1 VLHSLDGVQFA
12 MQSMSQG
19 LAVICA
25 KHSGLHDAPD
35 NHTITQLV
43 HVSCQAHAL
52 CPAGGV
58 NGGSQVCGAM
68 TSGGTESILSAVKAS
83 RDYMCARRGITE
95 PEMVIA
101 ESAHAA
107 FFKAAEYFRI
117 RLVKV
122 AHCISA

>member
-1 VLHSLDGVQFA
+1 
-12 MQSMSQG
+12 
-19 LAVICA
+19 
-25 KHSGLHDAPD
+25 
-35 NHTITQLV
+35 
-43 HVSCQAHAL
+43 
-52 CPAGGV
+52 
-58 NGGSQVCGAM
+58 M

-95 PEMVIA
+95 PEVVIA

-122 AHCISA
+122 LRCTCARSAVKPLQPREWWEPLLTFPM

>member
-1 VLHSLDGVQFA
+1 
-12 MQSMSQG
+12 
-19 LAVICA
+19 
-25 KHSGLHDAPD
+25 
-35 NHTITQLV
+35 
-43 HVSCQAHAL
+43 
-52 CPAGGV
+52 V

-122 AHCISA
+122 AHCTCA